1 MMIRAMM
8 NRGIAAALAASM
20 LALAPAAQ
28 AQEAGTPMQA
38 YSAVKLRALDK
49 ITGNSKDLSAKVG
62 ESLTFGR
69 LRVTVRA
76 CYQSDPREAPESSA
90 FLEIRATPTAPK
102 DASTAKPT
110 NTSAMNK
117 GPQPIGEDGLLFSG
131 WMYASSPGISA
142 LEHPTYDVWVISCS
156 ASAP

>member
-1 MMIRAMM
+1 M
-8 NRGIAAALAASM
+8 NRAVFRGIPAALAACM
-20 LALAPAAQ
+20 LVLTPAAQ
-28 AQEAGTPMQA
+28 AQEAGTSMQA
-38 YSAVKLRALDK
+38 FSAVKLRALDK
-49 ITGNSKDLSAKVG
+49 ITGNSRDLSAKVG
-62 ESLTFGR
+62 DSLNFGR

-76 CYQSDPREAPESSA
+76 CYQSDPREAPESAA
-90 FLEIRATPTAPK
+90 FLEVRAVPTAPK
-102 DASTAKPT
+102 DGSSAKPT
-110 NTSAMNK
+110 NTSTMNK

>member
-1 MMIRAMM
+1 MNRAMK
-8 NRGIAAALAASM
+8 RATVGVLAAS
-20 LALAPAAQ
+20 LLTLAPAAQ
-28 AQEAGTPMQA
+28 SQEAGTSMQA
-38 YSAVKLRALDK
+38 FSAVKLRALDK
-49 ITGNSKDLSAKVG
+49 ITGNSRGLSAKVG
-62 ESLTFGR
+62 DSLDFGR

-76 CYQSDPREAPESSA
+76 CYQSNPREAPESAA
-90 FLEIRATPTAPK
+90 FLEVRATPTAPK
-102 DASTAKPT
+102 DASSAKPA
-110 NTSAMNK
+110 NASHMNK